1 MSLVFE
7 AAEIRAA
14 VADVDVI
21 AAMERAFSSY
31 SSGRAVVP
39 PVAELLFE
47 EPPGDV
53 HIKYGYVRGDDYY
66 VIKIASGFYNNP
78 TLGLASSN
86 GLMLLFR
93 QQTGELA
100 ATLLDEGYLTDVRTA
115 AAGAVAAR
123 WLAPKDLRCIGIV
136 GSGTQAGLQLRCLS
150 TVTDCRRVL
159 VWGRSRASLEDFCQ
173 RQQGSGFD
181 IGITD
186 DIAELTDSCRLI
198 VTTTP
203 SCEPLLH
210 EVRPG
215 THITAVGS
223 DTAQK
228 QELSPQILA
237 RCDRLVVDSRA
248 QAQHRGEVF
257 QAAGSGAIDRA
268 QVVELGEIIAG
279 SVTGR
284 SAEEHITVADLTG
297 VATQDIE
304 IAKAI
309 YQRLAHAH

>member
-1 MSLVFE
+1 
-7 AAEIRAA
+7 
-14 VADVDVI
+14 
-21 AAMERAFSSY
+21 
-31 SSGRAVVP
+31 
-39 PVAELLFE
+39 
-47 EPPGDV
+47 
-53 HIKYGYVRGDDYY
+53 
-66 VIKIASGFYNNP
+66 
-78 TLGLASSN
+78 
-86 GLMLLFR
+86 
-93 QQTGELA
+93 
-100 ATLLDEGYLTDVRTA
+100 
-115 AAGAVAAR
+115 
-123 WLAPKDLRCIGIV
+123 
-136 GSGTQAGLQLRCLS
+136 
-150 TVTDCRRVL
+150 
-159 VWGRSRASLEDFCQ
+159 
-173 RQQGSGFD
+173 
-181 IGITD
+181 
-186 DIAELTDSCRLI
+186 
-198 VTTTP
+198 
-203 SCEPLLH
+203 LLH

-284 SAEEHITVADLTG
+284 SAEEQITVADLTG

-309 YQRLAHAH
+309 YKRLAHAH